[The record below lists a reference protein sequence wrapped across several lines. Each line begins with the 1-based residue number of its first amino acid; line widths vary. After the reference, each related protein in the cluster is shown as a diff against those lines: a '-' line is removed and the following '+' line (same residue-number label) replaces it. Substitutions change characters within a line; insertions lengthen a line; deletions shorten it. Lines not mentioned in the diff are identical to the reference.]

1 MEQQFIEKLKEVI
14 EIEDHEVALEDE
26 FRNYDEWDS
35 LTYLSVI
42 AMLDE
47 EYGVEIETED
57 FKKLR
62 TVGALLDEVKKRS
75 A

>member
-1 MEQQFIEKLKEVI
+1 MEQKFMENLKAVL
-14 EIEDHEVALEDE
+14 EIEDREIALEDE
-26 FRNYDEWDS
+26 FRTYEEWDS
-35 LTYLSVI
+35 LAYLSVI

-62 TVGALLDEVKKRS
+62 TVGALLEEVKRRM
-75 A
+75 

>member
-62 TVGALLDEVKKRS
+62 TVGALWEEVKRRS

>member
-1 MEQQFIEKLKEVI
+1 MEKEFLEKLKEVI
-14 EIEDHEVALEDE
+14 EIEDREIMLADE
-26 FRNYDEWDS
+26 FRTYDEWDS

-62 TVGALLDEVKKRS
+62 TVGALWEEVKRRM
-75 A
+75 